1 MRPRR
6 GEQPGA
12 GYFPLRKMKGGI
24 KNTGTGV
31 PGNGARDKRKEKILR
46 CGKEDISG
54 VYMRERA
61 YF

>member
-1 MRPRR
+1 MNSRGRDISAAENERR
-6 GEQPGA
+6 G
-12 GYFPLRKMKGGI
+12 

>member
-1 MRPRR
+1 
-6 GEQPGA
+6 
-12 GYFPLRKMKGGI
+12 MKGGV

-61 YF
+61 YFCEAGKSV